1 MLAQRWLKG
10 PLPLAGFNGVHFAG
24 KAMYSHPLKGSAGEQ
39 VEEVQMRNRLGTSS
53 RILAIAALA
62 LLSAPVF
69 VAAQSSAAAA
79 KKDTKAAA
87 KTDTQAAKA
96 WTMARLPD
104 GQPDLQGYWTSL
116 SITPMERPAKYG
128 NRGFLTQKETQDA
141 FNAGIQ
147 HEFDGAGGTGDAEND
162 PESADYDFKTYGL
175 SPWQNGMRPNPRTS
189 LVVDP
194 PDGRIPPLTP
204 EAKGRRRQRANFD
217 YYVVPSAGENYQ
229 GAVHVDVPAD
239 LGLGTSCVHQGGAP
253 PILPTGYN
261 SNFLIVQSHDA
272 VAIEK
277 EVGSE
282 YRVIPLDGTPHAG
295 TGIRQWHGD
304 GRGHWEGDTLVVE
317 TTNFRPEN
325 VYRNANPKTL
335 KITERFKRVDKETIE
350 YSFTVDDPSTWTKP
364 WTAIVPLSSVPGPL
378 FEYDCSENNNDAVNI
393 MVGAR
398 NAEKAQAPA
407 GVPISQ
413 K

>member
-1 MLAQRWLKG
+1 
-10 PLPLAGFNGVHFAG
+10 
-24 KAMYSHPLKGSAGEQ
+24 
-39 VEEVQMRNRLGTSS
+39 MRNRLRTSLG
-53 RILAIAALA
+53 ILAIAALA

-79 KKDTKAAA
+79 KKDTKASA

-96 WTMARLPD
+96 WIMPRTPD
-104 GQPDLQGYWTSL
+104 GKPDLNGYWTSL
-116 SITPMERPAKYG
+116 SFTPMERPAKYG
-128 NRGFLTQKETQDA
+128 SREFLSDEETKQVFDA
-141 FNAGIQ
+141 GVK
-147 HEFDGAGGTGDAEND
+147 HTFDGDAGSGDAEND

-175 SPWQNGMRPNPRTS
+175 SPWQNGIRPNHRTS

-194 PDGRIPPLTP
+194 PDGRIPPVTA
-204 EAKGRRRQRANFD
+204 EAKARRRQRGAFD
-217 YYVVPSAGENYQ
+217 YYVVPAAGENYQ

-239 LGLGTSCVHQGGAP
+239 LGNGTSCANQGGGP
-253 PILPTGYN
+253 PILPAGYN
-261 SNFLIVQSHDA
+261 SNLHIVQNPEA
-272 VAIEK
+272 LVIEK

-282 YRVIPLDGTPHAG
+282 FRVIPLDGTPHAG
-295 TGIRQWHGD
+295 AGVHQWHGD

>member
-1 MLAQRWLKG
+1 M
-10 PLPLAGFNGVHFAG
+10 
-24 KAMYSHPLKGSAGEQ
+24 
-39 VEEVQMRNRLGTSS
+39 NRLLLSS
-53 RILAIAALA
+53 SALA
-62 LLSAPVF
+62 LLMAASFSAPSF
-69 VAAQSSAAAA
+69 LAAQSSGTTKIDAKVAA
-79 KKDTKAAA
+79 KSDTKAASN
-87 KTDTQAAKA
+87 KP
-96 WTMARLPD
+96 WTMPRLPD

-128 NRGFLTQKETQDA
+128 NREFLSEKETQDA

-175 SPWQNGMRPNPRTS
+175 SPWQNGMRPNHRTS

-204 EAKGRRRQRANFD
+204 EAKARQRQRANFD
-217 YYVVPSAGENYQ
+217 YYIVPAAGENYQ
-229 GAVHVDVPAD
+229 GAVHADVPAD
-239 LGLGTSCVHQGGAP
+239 LGLGTSCVNQGGGP
-253 PILPTGYN
+253 PMLPTGYN
-261 SNFLIVQSHDA
+261 SNFHIVQSHG
-272 VAIEK
+272 VIAIEK

-282 YRVIPLDGTPHAG
+282 YRVIPLDGMPHAG
-295 TGIRQWHGD
+295 SGIHQWHGD

-317 TTNFRPEN
+317 TTNFRTEN

-378 FEYDCSENNNDAVNI
+378 FEYACSEDNNDAVNI
-393 MVGAR
+393 MAGAR
-398 NAEKAQAPA
+398 KAEAAAEQKAKAPT

>member
-1 MLAQRWLKG
+1 M
-10 PLPLAGFNGVHFAG
+10 
-24 KAMYSHPLKGSAGEQ
+24 
-39 VEEVQMRNRLGTSS
+39 NRLWVSS
-53 RILAIAALA
+53 SALA
-62 LLSAPVF
+62 LLMAASLSAPSF
-69 VAAQSSAAAA
+69 LAAQSSGAATKTGAKTAA
-79 KKDTKAAA
+79 KPDTKAAGT
-87 KTDTQAAKA
+87 KT
-96 WTMARLPD
+96 WTMPRLPD

-116 SITPMERPAKYG
+116 SVTPFERPAKYA
-128 NRGFLTQKETQDA
+128 NREFLTEKETQDA

-204 EAKGRRRQRANFD
+204 EAKTRRRQRANFD
-217 YYVVPSAGENYQ
+217 YYIVPAAGENYQ
-229 GAVHVDVPAD
+229 GVVHADVPTD
-239 LGLGTSCVHQGGAP
+239 LGLGTTCVHQGGGP

-261 SNFLIVQSHDA
+261 SNFLIVQTHDA

-277 EVGSE
+277 EVGTE
-282 YRVIPLDGTPHAG
+282 YRVIPLDGTPHAAAD
-295 TGIRQWHGD
+295 IHQWHGD

-378 FEYDCSENNNDAVNI
+378 FEYACSEDNNDAVNI
-393 MVGAR
+393 MAGAR
-398 NAEKAQAPA
+398 KAEAAAEEKAKAPA

>member
-1 MLAQRWLKG
+1 MAY
-10 PLPLAGFNGVHFAG
+10 P
-24 KAMYSHPLKGSAGEQ
+24 
-39 VEEVQMRNRLGTSS
+39 
-53 RILAIAALA
+53 
-62 LLSAPVF
+62 APSF
-69 VAAQSSAAAA
+69 LAAQSSRAATKTDAKTAA
-79 KKDTKAAA
+79 RPDTKAAS
-87 KTDTQAAKA
+87 TKA
-96 WTMARLPD
+96 WTMPRLPD

-128 NRGFLTQKETQDA
+128 NREFLTQKETQDA

-204 EAKGRRRQRANFD
+204 EAKSRRRQRANFE

-229 GAVHVDVPAD
+229 GAVRADVAAD
-239 LGLGTSCVHQGGAP
+239 LGLGTSCVHQGGGP

-295 TGIRQWHGD
+295 AGIHLWHGD

-317 TTNFRPEN
+317 STNFRPEN

-335 KITERFKRVDKETIE
+335 KITERFKRIDKETIE

-378 FEYDCSENNNDAVNI
+378 FEYACSEDNNDAVNI
-393 MVGAR
+393 LLGAR
-398 NAEKAQAPA
+398 KAEAAAEEKAKAPA

>member
-1 MLAQRWLKG
+1 M
-10 PLPLAGFNGVHFAG
+10 
-24 KAMYSHPLKGSAGEQ
+24 
-39 VEEVQMRNRLGTSS
+39 NRLWVSS
-53 RILAIAALA
+53 SALA
-62 LLSAPVF
+62 LLMAASLSAPSF
-69 VAAQSSAAAA
+69 LAARSSRAATKTDAKTAA
-79 KKDTKAAA
+79 RPDTKAAS
-87 KTDTQAAKA
+87 TKA

-128 NRGFLTQKETQDA
+128 NREFLTQKETQDA

-378 FEYDCSENNNDAVNI
+378 FEYACSEDNNDAVNI

-398 NAEKAQAPA
+398 KAEAAEEKVKAPA
-407 GVPISQ
+407 AVPISQ